1 MENRRDAGNCLRR
14 IVSLDFCDSVWIYV
28 CDDHDWQSRS
38 GDRDGHAVCLSDSGS
53 FKWIDDV
60 YSVRGDDRGADS
72 FVDTT
77 IKKSEVGA
85 GVATIVKT
93 WTRDDSG
100 IGNRRGINDADLL
113 TASGDGQRAG
123 SDLGSAAVAFA
134 AFDVNLVYSG
144 RIFGRNYLPG
154 IHSGRDA
161 ANAKSLADHS
171 GAVADFFLAALGKS
185 GDRLDSLSQYLFD
198 RAVPVADYADQRQ
211 LISCHRLPYF
221 LEFEYS

>member
-77 IKKSEVGA
+77 IKK
-85 GVATIVKT
+85 
-93 WTRDDSG
+93 
-100 IGNRRGINDADLL
+100 
-113 TASGDGQRAG
+113 
-123 SDLGSAAVAFA
+123 
-134 AFDVNLVYSG
+134 
-144 RIFGRNYLPG
+144 
-154 IHSGRDA
+154 
-161 ANAKSLADHS
+161 AKS
-171 GAVADFFLAALGKS
+171 ALGFAP
-185 GDRLDSLSQYLFD
+185 LSKHG
-198 RAVPVADYADQRQ
+198 RAMIQGLAIARDQ
-211 LISCHRLPYF
+211 
-221 LEFEYS
+221 